1 MFRALTF
8 FGRTDIMIPAVAG
21 SLFRAVANGYGGSS
35 TRWMHSLEEY
45 LGDIYGGVSMP
56 LQDDMRIISV
66 DDHLYEHERV
76 WTDRLP
82 EKYQGVGPHM
92 VHDGQFSYWIYEDRA
107 VTAYVGLGA
116 ASGLSR
122 EDYTMDALPL
132 SEVIPGAYDPIE
144 RLKDMDLDG
153 VWAQVCFPGFPR
165 FAGTQFLDGRDRE
178 LAMLCV
184 KAYND
189 FMIDEW
195 CAAAPERFIPL
206 IILPLWDPRAS
217 AREIERMA
225 GRGARSISFPENPA
239 PLGLPSIFTD
249 YWDPV
254 FSAAQESRMPLSTHF
269 GSSGRM
275 PYSSP
280 DAPGAK
286 GNGPVQI
293 TLMGTFSMNAA
304 TEWVFSPTFHKFP
317 GLKLALS
324 EGGIGWI
331 PWLKER
337 LDYVWERQRY
347 WTGINQDVK
356 PSELFDK
363 HIYGCFIDDVT
374 GVNAREDVGL
384 NNMMLESDYPHSDST
399 WPHTRKRAAEVL
411 ADVSDDHARRIAE
424 LNARDLYVFYP

>member
-1 MFRALTF
+1 
-8 FGRTDIMIPAVAG
+8 
-21 SLFRAVANGYGGSS
+21 
-35 TRWMHSLEEY
+35 
-45 LGDIYGGVSMP
+45 MP
-56 LQDDMRIISV
+56 LQDDVKIISV
-66 DDHLYEHERV
+66 AAPPSEHERV

-82 EKYQGVGPHM
+82 KKYREVAPHM
-92 VHDGQFSYWIYEDRA
+92 VHDGRFSYWVYEDRA

-116 ASGLSR
+116 ASGLTR
-122 EDYTMDALPL
+122 ENYTMDALPL
-132 SEVIPGAYDPIE
+132 AEVIPGAYDPAA
-144 RLKDMDLDG
+144 RLKDMDIDG
-153 VWAQVCFPGFPR
+153 VWAQVCFPSFPR
-165 FAGTQFLDGRDRE
+165 FAGTQFMDGRDRE

-189 FMIDEW
+189 FVVDEW

-206 IILPLWDPRAS
+206 IILPLWDAQ
-217 AREIERMA
+217 ACAAEIERMA
-225 GRGARSISFPENPA
+225 GRGAKSISFPENPA
-239 PLGLPSIFTD
+239 PLGLPSVFTD

-254 FSAAQESRMPLSTHF
+254 FAAAQAAKMPLSMHF

-275 PYSSP
+275 PYGSP

-304 TEWVFSPTFHKFP
+304 TEWVFAPTFHKFP
-317 GLKLALS
+317 GLKVALS

-347 WTGINQDVK
+347 WTGLNAEVR
-356 PSELFDK
+356 PSELFDR
-363 HIYGCFIDDVT
+363 HVYGCFIDDVT
-374 GVNAREDVGL
+374 GVNSRHEAGI
-384 NNMMLESDYPHSDST
+384 NNIMLESDYPHSDST

-411 ADVSDDHARRIAE
+411 AHVPDDEARRIAE
-424 LNARDLYVFYP
+424 LNARDLYSFYP